1 MAKPSFDMM
10 WAAFPDHDK
19 YPTLRDLFAWLGGGL
34 ARNINEPGFGPNGN
48 TCAAR
53 MSRALNYGNHP
64 IRGKTAKALAL
75 NPLMGIDKKLY
86 LFRVTELRTFLHH
99 TLAVTPKTIKKD
111 FDQAFTRQRGI
122 VAFRI
127 AGWQNASGHIAL
139 WDGGSFKEPSHD
151 DYRDQRDNPATEV
164 HEGTVTEMTLWPL

>member
-1 MAKPSFDMM
+1 MAKPSFEMM

-75 NPLMGIDKKLY
+75 NPLMGIDKKHMSQWEGHVCASVD
-86 LFRVTELRTFLHH
+86 FRVSHQPTWRVSGDILGTQSAEL
-99 TLAVTPKTIKKD
+99 
-111 FDQAFTRQRGI
+111 
-122 VAFRI
+122 
-127 AGWQNASGHIAL
+127 
-139 WDGGSFKEPSHD
+139 
-151 DYRDQRDNPATEV
+151 
-164 HEGTVTEMTLWPL
+164 